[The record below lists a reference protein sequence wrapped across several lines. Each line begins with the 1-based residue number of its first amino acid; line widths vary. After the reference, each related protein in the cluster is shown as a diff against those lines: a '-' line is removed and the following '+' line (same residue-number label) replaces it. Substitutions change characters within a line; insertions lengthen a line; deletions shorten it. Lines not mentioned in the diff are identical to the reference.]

1 MYPYIYCIKY
11 NNNNHTNIILNYKG
25 GEIMTF
31 LRWIGAVAV
40 FFWVLGLLFNVG
52 GYLINILLVSA
63 AVIFLIDAIFGRKK
77 TM

>member
-1 MYPYIYCIKY
+1 
-11 NNNNHTNIILNYKG
+11 
-25 GEIMTF
+25 MTF